1 MRKPDPQPLAS
12 TKRMSTSSIDGIRS
26 RASTDAPSTVDDEPP
41 QPQTTALSG
50 ATVRRKKSRVY
61 VPPDDDDESEGAQ
74 ADAEFGGLGS
84 WVNVDGRRRSIQAGS
99 GSRRLENDDARRHS
113 MAV

>member
-12 TKRMSTSSIDGIRS
+12 TKRMSTSSIEGIRS

-41 QPQTTALSG
+41 QTAAPSG
-50 ATVRRKKSRVY
+50 ATVKRKKSRVY
-61 VPPDDDDESEGAQ
+61 VPPDDDEESEGTQ

-99 GSRRLENDDARRHS
+99 GSRRLESDDARRHS